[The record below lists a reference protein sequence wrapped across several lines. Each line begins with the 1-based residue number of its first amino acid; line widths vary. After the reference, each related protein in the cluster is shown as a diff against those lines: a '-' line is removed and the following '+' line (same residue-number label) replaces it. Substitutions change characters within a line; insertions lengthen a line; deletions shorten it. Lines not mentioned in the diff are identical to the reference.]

1 MFSQTG
7 FAGFHPAQ
15 CATGCRAIGWIRSI
29 SSAAAGQGI
38 ALGRRYWIE
47 RHVEAGILVPLGSG
61 PVELKNAY
69 HGLLTRKGRRKP
81 LARDCLAFLARSIQ
95 G

>member
-1 MFSQTG
+1 MLEPDSY
-7 FAGFHPAQ
+7 AGVL
-15 CATGCRAIGWIRSI
+15 RA
-29 SSAAAGQGI
+29 AAAGRGI

-61 PVELKNAY
+61 PVELKNVY

-81 LARDCLAFLARSIQ
+81 LARGCLAFLARSIQ